1 MSAPPSL
8 ERYDWNPIQQQ
19 LDTEGWALLPAL
31 FSAAQAAAMARAFD
45 DAQAMPS
52 GAQADTW
59 RSLRAPLPSGL
70 DALQGALR
78 ARLAPLA
85 DDWARRLGRAAP
97 AATAMAPPCLNRLR
111 QDGFL
116 PLRHAADDAAFPFGL
131 IALLSEPGQD
141 FTGGEFVMTEQRPR
155 QQSRPMVLPLQRG
168 DAAVIAVAH
177 RPVHGA
183 NGDYRATLR
192 HAVSRVR
199 SGERVGLSLPLD
211 GLSAPP

>member
-1 MSAPPSL
+1 MPDDTWAHSTVAAPTASISCAAGATSPSASCLMLNLPPVASETNL
-8 ERYDWNPIQQQ
+8 RKIS
-19 LDTEGWALLPAL
+19 PAPKRRS
-31 FSAAQAAAMARAFD
+31 SAAGKPDARRQLIEGESCARA
-45 DAQAMPS
+45 
-52 GAQADTW
+52 
-59 RSLRAPLPSGL
+59 
-70 DALQGALR
+70 GALT
-78 ARLAPLA
+78 
-85 DDWARRLGRAAP
+85 AAP

-131 IALLSEPGQD
+131 IALLSETGQD

-211 GLSAPP
+211 GLPAPP